1 MIKKSAALCT
11 VALSLTFALA
21 VAPASAQ
28 KRKAAPAQNTTP
40 AINAVQLFTANCQP
54 CHAEGN
60 SETKELNFADGE
72 WRHGSS
78 LDDVIKTITE
88 GVPGTPMIPWK
99 EQFTEPEIVALAKY
113 VRAFDKSLAPAGKPR
128 RGPGLPPK
136 GGSHR

>member
-1 MIKKSAALCT
+1 MKKGTALCT

-21 VAPASAQ
+21 VAPSSAQ
-28 KRKAAPAQNTTP
+28 KRKAASAQNTTP
-40 AINAVQLFTANCQP
+40 AINAEQLFTANCQP
-54 CHAEGN
+54 CHGGGN

-99 EQFTEPEIVALAKY
+99 ERFTEQEIVALAKY
-113 VRAFDKSLAPAGKPR
+113 VRAFDKALAPAGRSR